1 MKKQIE
7 FINII
12 GTVSIGSR
20 ATLELAN
27 GQQVQTS
34 SIISINNNYIETKNS
49 IYIKSKYLQSIE
61 PYIRTNYDEK
71 AQILIDQDQFKP
83 QPNYS
88 GAPEGFQPTDTL
100 TQKETVSAPV
110 IPPVNLP
117 KQPEFISVDQPQQPV
132 QPIEPVQPVQPVIP
146 QQSDQIK
153 QPVQQPVVNTPTVQ
167 PIPPIQ
173 HVMPNV
179 PIITDH
185 DFSGPS
191 ARDQLN
197 NLNKMKNSTVAKPV
211 QPSQTVKPV
220 EEPKE
225 EAKPQKTREEII
237 AERRKFVNNLKIV
250 ADVKSSNPNDD

>member
-34 SIISINNNYIETKNS
+34 SIISINSNYIETKNS

-61 PYIRTNYDEK
+61 PYIRTDYDEK
-71 AQILIDQDQFKP
+71 AQILIDHDQFKP
-83 QPNYS
+83 QPNYY
-88 GAPEGFQPTDTL
+88 GTPEGFQPTDTL
-100 TQKETVSAPV
+100 TQKETVSVPV

-117 KQPEFISVDQPQQPV
+117 KQPEFTSIDQPQQPV
-132 QPIEPVQPVQPVIP
+132 QPIEPVQPVTSSQI
-146 QQSDQIK
+146 DQVK
-153 QPVQQPVVNTPTVQ
+153 QPVQQPVVNTPTAQ

-197 NLNKMKNSTVAKPV
+197 NLNKMKSSTVAKPV
-211 QPSQTVKPV
+211 QSNQIVKPV